1 MTNIS
6 FVLSTVTMSLSAYL
20 AYSYYKSDVKPADE
34 MTWILKVFWIMSTTS
49 PTIAVAVSLNY
60 WIFVYTPEH
69 FQIDFNNVMSHIMNA
84 VIPLIDVWIIKQPG
98 KFQMCIF
105 PTLFGAIYLLFTW
118 LYPALGGM
126 NRKGENFICPFLDW
140 IDNPKLAFI
149 SGTVFLVQIVI
160 IHAVIT
166 LIVNFRIHLH
176 QRKIKYSNE
185 LQF

>member
-1 MTNIS
+1 MLFKEFSISHANPVDFFISQWQSTTKSSVYVTYRWIVALIFIGFVAGWFIGDFINRTGIIIDAIFMTNIS

-98 KFQMCIF
+98 MFKMCIF
-105 PTLFGAIYLLFTW
+105 PTLFVH
-118 LYPALGGM
+118 M
-126 NRKGENFICPFLDW
+126 
-140 IDNPKLAFI
+140 
-149 SGTVFLVQIVI
+149 
-160 IHAVIT
+160 AVPST
-166 LIVNFRIHLH
+166 RW
-176 QRKIKYSNE
+176 NE
-185 LQF
+185 